1 MPRGM
6 TIKGVG
12 IMRQLLCLLLLCV
25 LPVSASWAATT
36 LKYNTLRVGQHDNQ
50 TKIVLDLAAPIKY
63 KYFSLSKPDRFVVDL
78 IDVVK
83 TGNKPKLNFANTAV
97 KNIRSGIRNGN
108 DLRLV
113 IELRQ
118 PLKGN
123 VYLLK
128 PSSGKGNRLVIELLG
143 KSSKPVQRI
152 AKAAQKQVPIP
163 HKAPLKKPPQQAKAQ
178 PVPKVKKKQL
188 IVKQQQR
195 DIIIAI
201 DAGHGGIDP
210 GAKGHKGT
218 REKDVV
224 LAIARRLEKLVKKE
238 DGMRPLMIRDGDQF
252 IKLAHRK
259 EKARKHKADFFI
271 SIHADAFPDKR
282 AKGASVYALSQRG
295 ATSEAAKLLAN
306 RENASDLV
314 GGVSLDDKDDMLA
327 SVLLDL
333 SQSATIEDSL
343 DVGSK
348 VVKSL
353 GGVAKMHK
361 RTVQQAGFAVLKS
374 PDIPSILVETAF
386 ISNPTEEKNLR
397 SSAYQQKLAGAM
409 MSGIRSYFI
418 SNPPAGTRIAAREH
432 VIKRGE
438 TLSTIASR
446 YHISLKTLRVA
457 NSLKSDSL
465 RIGQILQIPTR
476 DS

>member
-6 TIKGVG
+6 TIQGGG
-12 IMRQLLCLLLLCV
+12 IMRQLLCMLLLCA
-25 LPVSASWAATT
+25 LPLSASWALSTV
-36 LKYNTLRVGQHDNQ
+36 KYNSLRVGQHDNQ
-50 TKIVLDLAAPIKY
+50 TKVVLDLAGPIKY
-63 KYFSLSKPDRFVVDL
+63 KYFALSKPDRFVVDL
-78 IDVVK
+78 IDVVG
-83 TGNKPKLNFANTAV
+83 TGNKPKINYANTAI

-113 IELRQ
+113 LELKQ
-118 PLKGN
+118 SLKGN

-128 PSSGKGNRLVIELLG
+128 PAAGKGNRLVIELLS
-143 KSSKPVQRI
+143 KSSKPVQRV
-152 AKAAQKQVPIP
+152 AKAPVKRTV
-163 HKAPLKKPPQQAKAQ
+163 QQAQAAIA
-178 PVPKVKKKQL
+178 PKIKKKQL

-224 LAIARRLEKLVKKE
+224 LAIARKLEKLVKKE
-238 DGMRPLMIRDGDQF
+238 DGMRPLMIRDGDHF
-252 IKLAHRK
+252 IKLANRK

-353 GGVAKMHK
+353 GGVAKLHK

-386 ISNPTEEKNLR
+386 ISNPTEERNLR
-397 SSAYQQKLAGAM
+397 SSAYQQKLASAM

-418 SNPPAGTRIAAREH
+418 SNPPSGTRIAAREH
-432 VIKRGE
+432 VIERGD

-446 YHISLKTLRVA
+446 YHVSLKTLRVA
-457 NSLKSDSL
+457 NRLKSDSL
-465 RIGQILQIPTR
+465 RIGQVLQIPTR

>member
-1 MPRGM
+1 VPRGM

-12 IMRQLLCLLLLCV
+12 IMRQLLCLLLLCA
-25 LPVSASWAATT
+25 LPMSASWAANS
-36 LKYNTLRVGQHDNQ
+36 LKYNTMRVGQHDNQ
-50 TKIVLDLAAPIKY
+50 TKIVLDLTGPIKY
-63 KYFSLSKPDRFVVDL
+63 KYFKLSRPDRFVVDL
-78 IDVVK
+78 IDVVRS
-83 TGNKPKLNFANTAV
+83 GNKPKINYANTAV

-113 IELRQ
+113 VELRQ
-118 PLKGN
+118 SLKGN

-128 PSSGKGNRLVIELLG
+128 PTAGKGNRLVIELLG
-143 KSSKPVQRI
+143 KSSKPVQRV
-152 AKAAQKQVPIP
+152 AKAPV
-163 HKAPLKKPPQQAKAQ
+163 KKIVQQAQAATA
-178 PVPKVKKKQL
+178 PKVKKKQL

-195 DIIIAI
+195 DIVIAI

-238 DGMRPLMIRDGDQF
+238 DGMRPLMIRDGDHF
-252 IKLAHRK
+252 IKLANRK

-333 SQSATIEDSL
+333 SQSATIEDSI
-343 DVGSK
+343 DVGGK
-348 VVKSL
+348 ILKGL
-353 GGVAKMHK
+353 KGVARIHK
-361 RTVQQAGFAVLKS
+361 TSVQQAGFAVLKS

-386 ISNPTEEKNLR
+386 ISNPREEKNLR
-397 SSAYQQKLAGAM
+397 SGGYQQKLAEAM
-409 MSGIRSYFI
+409 MFGIRSYFI

-432 VIKRGE
+432 VIERGE

-446 YHISLKTLRVA
+446 YRISLSTLRVA
-457 NSLKSDSL
+457 NQLTSDSL
-465 RIGQILQIPTR
+465 RIGQVLQIPTR

>member
-1 MPRGM
+1 
-6 TIKGVG
+6 
-12 IMRQLLCLLLLCV
+12 MRQLLCLLLLCV
-25 LPVSASWAATT
+25 LPMSASWAANT

-50 TKIVLDLAAPIKY
+50 TKVVLDLAGPIKY

-78 IDVVK
+78 IDVIR
-83 TGNKPKLNFANTAV
+83 TGTGDKPKINYANTAI
-97 KNIRSGIRNGN
+97 KKIRSGIRNGN
-108 DLRLV
+108 DLRMV
-113 IELRQ
+113 IELKQ
-118 PLKGN
+118 SLKGN

-128 PSSGKGNRLVIELLG
+128 PAAGKGHRLVVELTG
-143 KSSKPVQRI
+143 KSSKPAQRV
-152 AKAAQKQVPIP
+152 AKAAV
-163 HKAPLKKPPQQAKAQ
+163 KKPVQQAKAA
-178 PVPKVKKKQL
+178 PAPKVKKKQL
-188 IVKQQQR
+188 IVKQHER

-238 DGMRPLMIRDGDQF
+238 DGMQPLMIRDGDYF
-252 IKLAHRK
+252 IKLGNRK

-314 GGVSLDDKDDMLA
+314 GGVSLDDKDEMLA

-333 SQSATIEDSL
+333 SQSATIEDSI

-348 VVKSL
+348 VVRGLK
-353 GGVAKMHK
+353 GVAKMHK
-361 RTVQQAGFAVLKS
+361 TTVQQAGFAVLKS

-386 ISNPTEEKNLR
+386 ISNPREEKNLR
-397 SSAYQQKLAGAM
+397 SSAYQQKLAVAM

-418 SNPPAGTRIAAREH
+418 SNPPPGTRIAAREH
-432 VIKRGE
+432 VIERGE

-446 YHISLKTLRVA
+446 YRISLKTLRVA
-457 NSLKSDSL
+457 NQLTSDSL
-465 RIGQILQIPTR
+465 RIGQVLQIPTR
-476 DS
+476 DT

>member
-1 MPRGM
+1 MPRGI
-6 TIKGVG
+6 TIKGLE
-12 IMRQLLCLLLLCV
+12 IMRQLLCVLLLCA
-25 LPVSASWAATT
+25 LPVSASWAANT
-36 LKYNTLRVGQHDNQ
+36 LKYNTLRVGQHDSQ
-50 TKIVLDLAAPIKY
+50 TKVVLDLGGPLKY

-78 IDVVK
+78 LDVVR
-83 TGNKPKLNFANTAV
+83 TGDKPKLNYSHTAI
-97 KNIRSGIRNGN
+97 KKIRSGIRNGS
-108 DLRLV
+108 DLRMV
-113 IELRQ
+113 IELKQ
-118 PLKGN
+118 PLKGK
-123 VYLLK
+123 VYTLK
-128 PSSGKGNRLVIELLG
+128 PAAGKGHRLVVELTG
-143 KSSKPVQRI
+143 KSSKKSVQRV
-152 AKAAQKQVPIP
+152 AKAASVVS
-163 HKAPLKKPPQQAKAQ
+163 KAPAKKAVKQARAA
-178 PVPKVKKKQL
+178 PPKVKKKEL
-188 IVKQQQR
+188 IVQQNAR

-210 GAKGHKGT
+210 GARGHKGT

-224 LAIARRLEKLVKKE
+224 LAIAKRLEKLVRKE
-238 DGMRPLMIRDGDQF
+238 DGMRPLMIRDGDHF
-252 IKLAHRK
+252 IKLANRK

-295 ATSEAAKLLAN
+295 ATNEAAKLLAN

-348 VVKSL
+348 VVRSL

-386 ISNPTEEKNLR
+386 ISNPREEKNLR
-397 SSAYQQKLAGAM
+397 SSAYQQKLANAM
-409 MSGIRSYFI
+409 MAGIRSYFV
-418 SNPPAGTRIAAREH
+418 SNPPPGTRIAAREH
-432 VIKRGE
+432 VIERGE
-438 TLSTIASR
+438 TLSVIASR
-446 YHISLKTLRVA
+446 YRISLKTLRVA
-457 NSLKSDSL
+457 NHLKSDSL
-465 RIGQILQIPTR
+465 RIGQVLQIPTR

>member
-12 IMRQLLCLLLLCV
+12 IMRQLLCLLLLCA
-25 LPVSASWAATT
+25 LPMSASWAANS
-36 LKYNTLRVGQHDNQ
+36 LKYNTMRVGQHDNQ
-50 TKIVLDLAAPIKY
+50 TKIVLDLTGPIKY
-63 KYFSLSKPDRFVVDL
+63 KYFKLSRPDRFVVDL
-78 IDVVK
+78 IDVVRS
-83 TGNKPKLNFANTAV
+83 GNKPKINYANTAV

-113 IELRQ
+113 VELRQ
-118 PLKGN
+118 SLKGN

-128 PSSGKGNRLVIELLG
+128 PTAGKGNRLVIELLG
-143 KSSKPVQRI
+143 KSSKPVQRV
-152 AKAAQKQVPIP
+152 AKAPV
-163 HKAPLKKPPQQAKAQ
+163 KKIVQQAQAATA
-178 PVPKVKKKQL
+178 PKVKKKQL

-195 DIIIAI
+195 DIVIAI

-238 DGMRPLMIRDGDQF
+238 DGMRPLMIRDGDHF
-252 IKLAHRK
+252 IKLANRK

-333 SQSATIEDSL
+333 SQSATIEDSI
-343 DVGSK
+343 DVGGK
-348 VVKSL
+348 ILKGL
-353 GGVAKMHK
+353 KGVARIHK
-361 RTVQQAGFAVLKS
+361 TSVQQAGFAVLKS

-386 ISNPTEEKNLR
+386 ISNPREEKNLR
-397 SSAYQQKLAGAM
+397 SGGYQQKLAEAM
-409 MSGIRSYFI
+409 MFGIRSYFI

-432 VIKRGE
+432 VIERGE

-446 YHISLKTLRVA
+446 YRISLSTLRVA
-457 NSLKSDSL
+457 NQLTSDSL
-465 RIGQILQIPTR
+465 RIGQVLQIPTR

>member
-1 MPRGM
+1 
-6 TIKGVG
+6 
-12 IMRQLLCLLLLCV
+12 MRQLLCLLLLCA
-25 LPVSASWAATT
+25 LPMSAGWAANT

-50 TKIVLDLAAPIKY
+50 TKVVLDLAGPIKY

-78 IDVVK
+78 IDVIR
-83 TGNKPKLNFANTAV
+83 TGDKPKINYANTAI
-97 KNIRSGIRNGN
+97 KKIRSGIRNGN
-108 DLRLV
+108 DLRMV
-113 IELRQ
+113 IELTES
-118 PLKGN
+118 LKGN

-128 PSSGKGNRLVIELLG
+128 PSAGKGHRLVVELSGKSFKPAQRVA
-143 KSSKPVQRI
+143 KAPVKKPVQQ
-152 AKAAQKQVPIP
+152 KAAP
-163 HKAPLKKPPQQAKAQ
+163 APKI
-178 PVPKVKKKQL
+178 KKKEL
-188 IVKQQQR
+188 VVKQQER

-224 LAIARRLEKLVKKE
+224 LAIARRLENLVKKE
-238 DGMRPLMIRDGDQF
+238 DGMRPLMIRDGDYF
-252 IKLAHRK
+252 IKLGNRK

-282 AKGASVYALSQRG
+282 ARGASVYALSQRG

-333 SQSATIEDSL
+333 SQSATIEDSI

-348 VVKSL
+348 VVKGL
-353 GGVAKMHK
+353 KGVARMHK
-361 RTVQQAGFAVLKS
+361 TTVQQAGFAVLKS

-386 ISNPTEEKNLR
+386 ISNPGEEKNLR
-397 SSAYQQKLAGAM
+397 SNAYQQKLAVAM

-418 SNPPAGTRIAAREH
+418 SNPPPGTRIAAREH
-432 VIKRGE
+432 VIERGE
-438 TLSTIASR
+438 TLSIIASR
-446 YHISLKTLRVA
+446 YRISLKTLRVA
-457 NSLKSDSL
+457 NQLTSDSL
-465 RIGQILQIPTR
+465 RIGQVLQIPTR
-476 DS
+476 DT

>member
-1 MPRGM
+1 
-6 TIKGVG
+6 
-12 IMRQLLCLLLLCV
+12 MRQLLCLLLLCA
-25 LPVSASWAATT
+25 LPMSASWAANS
-36 LKYNTLRVGQHDNQ
+36 LKYNTMRVGQHDNQ
-50 TKIVLDLAAPIKY
+50 TKIVLDLTGPIKY
-63 KYFSLSKPDRFVVDL
+63 KYFKLSRPDRFVVDL

-83 TGNKPKLNFANTAV
+83 TGKKPKINYANTAV

-118 PLKGN
+118 SLKGN

-128 PSSGKGNRLVIELLG
+128 PTAGKGNRLVIELLD
-143 KSSKPVQRI
+143 KSSKPVQRV
-152 AKAAQKQVPIP
+152 AKAPV
-163 HKAPLKKPPQQAKAQ
+163 KKTVQQAQAATA
-178 PVPKVKKKQL
+178 PKVKKKQL

-195 DIIIAI
+195 DIVIAI

-224 LAIARRLEKLVKKE
+224 LAIARRLEKLVEKE
-238 DGMRPLMIRDGDQF
+238 DGMRPLMIRDGDHF
-252 IKLAHRK
+252 IKLANRK

-333 SQSATIEDSL
+333 SQSATIEDSI
-343 DVGSK
+343 DVGGK
-348 VVKSL
+348 ILKGL
-353 GGVAKMHK
+353 KGVARIHK
-361 RTVQQAGFAVLKS
+361 TSVQQAGFAVLKS

-386 ISNPTEEKNLR
+386 ISNPREEKNLR
-397 SSAYQQKLAGAM
+397 SGGYQQKLAEAM
-409 MSGIRSYFI
+409 MFGIRSYFI

-432 VIKRGE
+432 VIERGE

-446 YHISLKTLRVA
+446 YRISLSTLRVA
-457 NSLKSDSL
+457 NQLTSDSL
-465 RIGQILQIPTR
+465 RIGQVLQIPTR

>member
-12 IMRQLLCLLLLCV
+12 IMRQLLCLLLLCA
-25 LPVSASWAATT
+25 LPMSASWAANS
-36 LKYNTLRVGQHDNQ
+36 LKYNTMRVGQHDNQ
-50 TKIVLDLAAPIKY
+50 TKIVLDLTGPIKY
-63 KYFSLSKPDRFVVDL
+63 KYFKLSRPDRFVVDL

-83 TGNKPKLNFANTAV
+83 TGKKPKINYANTAV

-118 PLKGN
+118 SLKGN

-128 PSSGKGNRLVIELLG
+128 PTAGKGNRLVIELLD
-143 KSSKPVQRI
+143 KSSKPVQRV
-152 AKAAQKQVPIP
+152 AKAPV
-163 HKAPLKKPPQQAKAQ
+163 KKTVQQAQAATA
-178 PVPKVKKKQL
+178 PKVKKKQL

-195 DIIIAI
+195 DIVIAI

-238 DGMRPLMIRDGDQF
+238 DGMRPLMIRDGDHF
-252 IKLAHRK
+252 IKLANRK

-333 SQSATIEDSL
+333 SQSATIEDSI
-343 DVGSK
+343 DVGGK
-348 VVKSL
+348 ILKGL
-353 GGVAKMHK
+353 KGVARIHK
-361 RTVQQAGFAVLKS
+361 TSVQQAGFAVLKS

-386 ISNPTEEKNLR
+386 ISNPREEKNLR
-397 SSAYQQKLAGAM
+397 SGGYQQKLAEAM
-409 MSGIRSYFI
+409 MFGIRSYFI

-432 VIKRGE
+432 VIERGE

-446 YHISLKTLRVA
+446 YRISLSTLRVA
-457 NSLKSDSL
+457 NQLTSDSL
-465 RIGQILQIPTR
+465 RIGQVLQIPTR

>member
-12 IMRQLLCLLLLCV
+12 IMRQLLCLLLLCA
-25 LPVSASWAATT
+25 LPMSASWAANS
-36 LKYNTLRVGQHDNQ
+36 LKYNTMRVGQHDNQ
-50 TKIVLDLAAPIKY
+50 TKIVLDLTGPIKY
-63 KYFSLSKPDRFVVDL
+63 KYFKLSRPDRFVVDL

-83 TGNKPKLNFANTAV
+83 TGKKPKINYANTAV

-113 IELRQ
+113 VELRQ
-118 PLKGN
+118 SLKGN

-128 PSSGKGNRLVIELLG
+128 PTAGKGNRLVIELLD
-143 KSSKPVQRI
+143 KSSKPVQRV
-152 AKAAQKQVPIP
+152 AKAPV
-163 HKAPLKKPPQQAKAQ
+163 KKTVQQAQAATA
-178 PVPKVKKKQL
+178 PKVKKKQL

-195 DIIIAI
+195 DIVIAI

-238 DGMRPLMIRDGDQF
+238 DGMRPLMIRDGDHF
-252 IKLAHRK
+252 IKLANRK

-333 SQSATIEDSL
+333 SQSATIEDSI
-343 DVGSK
+343 DVGGK
-348 VVKSL
+348 ILKGL
-353 GGVAKMHK
+353 KGVARIHK
-361 RTVQQAGFAVLKS
+361 TSVQQAGFAVLKS

-386 ISNPTEEKNLR
+386 ISNPREEKNLR
-397 SSAYQQKLAGAM
+397 SGGYQQKLAEAM
-409 MSGIRSYFI
+409 MFGIRSYFI

-432 VIKRGE
+432 VIERGE

-446 YHISLKTLRVA
+446 YRISLSTLRVA
-457 NSLKSDSL
+457 NQLTSDSL
-465 RIGQILQIPTR
+465 RIGQVLQIPTR